1 MANESI
7 SRDAGGQ
14 AGPAVLQILPRLET
28 GGVERGTIEI
38 ADALRNAGARPIVVS
53 AGGPMERELERMD
66 AVHIRMPVA
75 SKNPFRIWR
84 NIDALVDV
92 IKRYDVKLVHARSR
106 APAWTARAA
115 ARRCGVPFV
124 TTFHGTY
131 NRGPFGIKTPYN
143 AIMAA
148 GDRVIAIS
156 NFIARHIQEHY
167 RVPQERIRIIPR
179 GVDLNRFDP
188 AKVSPER
195 MIALANQWRLREDLP
210 VIMLPGRL
218 TRWKGQLVLIEALA
232 RLGRQDL
239 ICLLVGSDQ
248 GRARYRAQLEAAVA
262 DKGLQGVV
270 HIVNGCN
277 DMAAAYLLT
286 DWVISASTDPE
297 AFGRVVV
304 EAQAMGRPV
313 IATRH
318 GGALETVIPGE
329 TGWLVAPGDPG
340 EMAAAIGNAIDTP
353 PEVRARMAE
362 ASQTRAREEFSRQLM
377 CERTLAVYA
386 ELLGDLA
393 PWARRE
399 VDVAS

>member
-14 AGPAVLQILPRLET
+14 AAPAILQILPRLET

-38 ADALRNAGARPIVVS
+38 AEALRKAGARPIVVS

-84 NIDALVDV
+84 NVDALVDV

-115 ARRCGVPFV
+115 AKRCGVPFV

-156 NFIARHIQEHY
+156 NFIARHMQEHY

-188 AKVSPER
+188 ARVSPER
-195 MIALANQWRLREDLP
+195 MIALATQWRLREDLP
-210 VIMLPGRL
+210 VVMLPGRL
-218 TRWKGQLVLIEALA
+218 TRWKGQMVLIEALA

-262 DKGLQGVV
+262 EKGLQGVV

-286 DWVISASTDPE
+286 DWVVSASTDPE

-362 ASQTRAREEFSRQLM
+362 ASQKRAREEFSRELM

-386 ELLGDLA
+386 ELLGDAA
-393 PWARRE
+393 PWAKAE